1 MSFRPHLDKTKSK
14 ELTQKMEVSQRMCI
28 QMIFLK
34 GHLNDT
40 QRLQVPRGQ
49 SALRRQ
55 EVMENAWAGQ
65 GCTRETPGVGGKE
78 TSGAEPAFFTKE
90 NLTQRGNLY
99 SKPQMQVFL

>member
-1 MSFRPHLDKTKSK
+1 
-14 ELTQKMEVSQRMCI
+14 MCI

-55 EVMENAWAGQ
+55 EAMENAWAGQ
-65 GCTRETPGVGGKE
+65 GCTRETPGVRGKE
-78 TSGAEPAFFTKE
+78 TLRSRTSLLHERDPHTA
-90 NLTQRGNLY
+90 R
-99 SKPQMQVFL
+99 KPLL

>member
-1 MSFRPHLDKTKSK
+1 
-14 ELTQKMEVSQRMCI
+14 
-28 QMIFLK
+28 
-34 GHLNDT
+34 
-40 QRLQVPRGQ
+40 
-49 SALRRQ
+49 
-55 EVMENAWAGQ
+55 MENAWAGQ